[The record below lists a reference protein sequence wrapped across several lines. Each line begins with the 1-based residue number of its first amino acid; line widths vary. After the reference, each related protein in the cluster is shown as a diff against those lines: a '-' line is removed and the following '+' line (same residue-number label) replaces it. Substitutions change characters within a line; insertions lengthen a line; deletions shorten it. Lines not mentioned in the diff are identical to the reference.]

1 MNGYDTYSVSQ
12 SQPVFDQT
20 NPPKKRISSRIKIQ
34 NLPQNY
40 NQDTITQLFTGFGTV
55 KKSNFINSDNG
66 AFVTVLYE
74 LPEDAQ
80 KAIDQLN
87 NSDYEGSKLKVE
99 LMPFNNTT
107 NGRMGRYGR
116 IKMSPMSGGGR
127 GPGQPVR
134 ILVPS
139 DYVGAIIGRKGQ
151 TIRTITTKCKARVDV
166 HGKDNTGLLE
176 KIISIYGQPE
186 NCTNAVKEILQVMK
200 QESDVNSRG
209 EIILK
214 MLANDRFCGRII
226 GKEGKI
232 IKKIRND
239 TSTKIT
245 ISNAIEMAVLYPDRA
260 ITILGSVEGM
270 AQAEAAISAKLAECM
285 EQEMQ
290 QGGGMMMMS
299 MGPGG
304 GFYPNNRAYPDIN
317 AGYYAPMYPPMSQAP
332 MGSPVGTHN
341 EICQIAVPNTAVGA
355 IIGTAGANIKQIMRD
370 SGAFVNIEPKKESD
384 PAGERLVT
392 IKGTLDA
399 CWRASYMIFEK
410 MKYEG
415 YAGVDDVRLKTIVKI
430 SKATVGRII
439 GKGGKNV
446 RELQRMTGAMIKL
459 PEDPSV
465 QGDDVSVEVYGTFMS
480 TQAAHS
486 RIRSMADQQNNFI
499 NGGPPSRGPR
509 KAGGANSAPA
519 PQPVEA

>member
-1 MNGYDTYSVSQ
+1 MNGYDNPVNTISQ
-12 SQPVFDQT
+12 NQPTVEQSI
-20 NPPKKRISSRIKIQ
+20 PRKPRISSRIKIQ
-34 NLPQNY
+34 NLPQDY
-40 NQDTITQLFTGFGTV
+40 NQDNISQLVNSYGPI
-55 KKSNFINSDNG
+55 KKTNFINAESG
-66 AFVTVLYE
+66 PLVIVFYE
-74 LPEDAQ
+74 NPEDAQ
-80 KAIDQLN
+80 NAIEQLN
-87 NSDYEGSKLKVE
+87 NHEIEGTALKAE
-99 LMPFNNTT
+99 LIPINNLA
-107 NGRMGRYGR
+107 NGRMGRFNR
-116 IKMSPMSGGGR
+116 IKTSPMGGAGR

-186 NCTNAVKEILQVMK
+186 NCTNAVKEILLVMK
-200 QESDVNSRG
+200 QEADANNRG

-239 TSTKIT
+239 TGTKIT
-245 ISNAIEMAVLYPDRA
+245 ISNSIEMAVLYPDRA
-260 ITILGSVEGM
+260 ITILGTVDGM
-270 AQAEAAISAKLAECM
+270 AQAEAAISTKLAECM

-290 QGGGMMMMS
+290 QGGMMMMP
-299 MGPGG
+299 MGNQG
-304 GFYPNNRAYPDIN
+304 YYSNNRAYDIS
-317 AGYYAPMYPPMSQAP
+317 AAYYPPMYPPMGQPP
-332 MGSPVGTHN
+332 MGSPNASHN
-341 EICQIAVPNTAVGA
+341 EVCQIAVPNTAVGA
-355 IIGTAGANIKQIMRD
+355 IIGTAGANIKQIMRE
-370 SGAFVNIEPKKESD
+370 SGSFVNIESKKDGD

-392 IKGTLDA
+392 IKGSLDS

-410 MKYEG
+410 MKFEG
-415 YAGVDDVRLKTIVKI
+415 YGGMDEVRLKTIVKI
-430 SKATVGRII
+430 SKPTVGRII

-459 PEDPSV
+459 PEDPSE
-465 QGDDVSVEVYGTFMS
+465 QGEDVSVEVYGTFMS

-486 RIRSMADQQNNFI
+486 RIRSLSDQQNNFI
-499 NGGPPSRGPR
+499 NGGAPRGPR
-509 KAGGANSAPA
+509 KAGGAAPA
-519 PQPVEA
+519 VSPQAVEA